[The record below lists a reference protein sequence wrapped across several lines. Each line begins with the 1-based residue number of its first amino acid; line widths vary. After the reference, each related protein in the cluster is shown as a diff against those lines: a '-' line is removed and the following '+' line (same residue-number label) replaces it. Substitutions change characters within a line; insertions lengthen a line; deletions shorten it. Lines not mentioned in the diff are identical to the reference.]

1 MQLNVERGAPMTGKS
16 TRLLKIHRE
25 ACRAEDK
32 ILRGTHYT
40 PAALEQRVRQY
51 ISLGATVIC
60 IDECSEQQIER
71 LERLKGDLPGDLR
84 IHAVVAN

>member
-16 TRLLKIHRE
+16 VRLFQTHLKAGQASH
-25 ACRAEDK
+25 K

-40 PAALEQRVRQY
+40 PRDLEQRVRHY

-60 IDECSEQQIER
+60 IDECSEQQIKHLR
-71 LERLKGDLPGDLR
+71 HLKGDIPSDLT